1 MMEFSILMPVY
12 NERDTIVK
20 SLERVRQVSISGI
33 DMEIIVVD
41 DCLNDGTGD
50 ILRKLN
56 IPGVKIVYHEVNHGK
71 GGAVRTA
78 LENATGE
85 IVVIQDSDLE
95 YDPME
100 LPRLIEPI
108 VKGDVKVVYGSRFL
122 KKRGN
127 RFFFAQWI
135 ANRFLTWLT
144 NVLFGAKLTDMETCY
159 KAIGKRLFLSL
170 NIESERFEIE
180 PEITTKLLKRGVKI
194 KEIPISF
201 EYRTY
206 SKGKKINWKDRFQ
219 AMIFLVKARF
229 TP

>member
-1 MMEFSILMPVY
+1 MMKCSILMPVY
-12 NERDTIVK
+12 NEGDTIEK
-20 SLERVRQVSISGI
+20 SLERVRQVRISGM

-41 DCLNDGTGD
+41 DCSNDGTGD
-50 ILRKLN
+50 ILGKLN
-56 IPGVKIVYHEVNHGK
+56 IPGVKIVYHDVNHGK

-100 LPRLIEPI
+100 LPELIEPI
-108 VKGDVKVVYGSRFL
+108 VKREVEVVYGSRFL
-122 KKRGN
+122 KKGRN

-135 ANRFLTWLT
+135 ANRFLTLLT
-144 NVLFGAKLTDMETCY
+144 NVLFGAELTDMETCY
-159 KAIGKRLFLSL
+159 KVIERGLFLSL
-170 NIESERFEIE
+170 NIKSERFEIE
-180 PEITTKLLKRGVKI
+180 PEITTKLLKKGAKI

-201 EYRTY
+201 KYRTY
-206 SKGKKINWKDRFQ
+206 SKGKKINWKDGFQ
-219 AMIFLVKARF
+219 AIIFLIKARL